1 MQTQKAIRLTVV
13 LALAIVAVYGVHWCT
28 ASSSLIAWSPGLA
41 IGLPFYNSTIEAS
54 DTLYFS
60 QLQWNVENASKATL
74 NNVRIDTGAPFASLG
89 IDTDANMTFSM
100 LGQSKVSYLVEDSGT
115 QIFSGVT
122 EPDSVKID
130 GVLSESWTFSS
141 GTLTVTG
148 AITSVEILFN
158 QGLTADEALA
168 VGVSISIAVA
178 LAIGVAF
185 GMFRRRRD
193 DD

>member
-1 MQTQKAIRLTVV
+1 
-13 LALAIVAVYGVHWCT
+13 
-28 ASSSLIAWSPGLA
+28 
-41 IGLPFYNSTIEAS
+41 
-54 DTLYFS
+54 
-60 QLQWNVENASKATL
+60 
-74 NNVRIDTGAPFASLG
+74 
-89 IDTDANMTFSM
+89 MTFSM